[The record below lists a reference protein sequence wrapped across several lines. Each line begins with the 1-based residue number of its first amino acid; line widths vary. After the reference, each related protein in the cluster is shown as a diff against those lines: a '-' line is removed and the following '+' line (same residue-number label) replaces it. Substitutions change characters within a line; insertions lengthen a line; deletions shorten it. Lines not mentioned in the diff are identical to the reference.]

1 MLEKLSLCAAAGA
14 LLLACVTGYI
24 VGRIVD
30 VQRSFANVPMYLV
43 PDTRPT
49 VPVIRLHGVR
59 NGGVEGQIIGDARLF
74 LGEEHVTPSASGA
87 FRASADLFLTN
98 TIDITIPDGMAF
110 VASSRGKKYY
120 PVQSA
125 AGEKI
130 VPKNRIYFRTAEEA
144 AHRGYVP

>member
-1 MLEKLSLCAAAGA
+1 MQEKLSLCAAIGA

-24 VGRIVD
+24 AGRIVD
-30 VQRSFANVPMYLV
+30 VQRSFASVPMYLV
-43 PDTRPT
+43 SDTRPT

-59 NGGVEGQIIGDARLF
+59 NGGVEGEIIGDARLF
-74 LGEEHVTPSASGA
+74 LGEENVVPSASGA
-87 FRASADLFLTN
+87 FCAPADLFLTN
-98 TIDITIPDGMAF
+98 TVDIIVPDGMAF

-144 AHRGYVP
+144 ERRGYSR